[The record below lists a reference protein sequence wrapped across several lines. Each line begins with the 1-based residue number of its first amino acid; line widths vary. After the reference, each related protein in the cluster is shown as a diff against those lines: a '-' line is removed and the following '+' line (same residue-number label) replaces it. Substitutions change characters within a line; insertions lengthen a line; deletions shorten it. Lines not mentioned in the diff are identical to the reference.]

1 MSRKVLKKLVQT
13 FIVFFILLLIFVSF
27 APSSIAGQNCFGIG
41 TPQNVV
47 LQIMGRPT
55 DIIRSPY
62 LNEETWYYGIS
73 FVTFKYGKVYEY
85 WNFGNLKVW
94 LGSIKKDAPPIK
106 IGATKNSVLNAT
118 GTPTAVSVFESLNK
132 ETWYYGLS
140 SISFQNNLVYS
151 WNDFGELKGHVSST
165 KYYKG
170 NEEKISYSEVLPYS
184 ITFSPTSSSLNAIS
198 NFSYYQNK
206 IALITDSK
214 GRPIPFFAE
223 NGSYYGQI
231 SEITGRPKT
240 VYVRGYYRKDGTYVR
255 SYYRS
260 KP

>member
-13 FIVFFILLLIFVSF
+13 FIAFFILLLIFVSF

-41 TPQNVV
+41 TPKNVV

-73 FVTFKYGKVYEY
+73 SVTFKYGKVYEY

-94 LGSIKKDAPPIK
+94 LGSIKKDAPSIK
-106 IGATKNSVLNAT
+106 IGATKNSVLNAM
-118 GTPTAVSVFESLNK
+118 GTPTAVSVFESLNE
-132 ETWYYGLS
+132 ETWYYGIS
-140 SISFQNNLVYS
+140 SITFQDNKVYEYDNFGNNLKVYAKTWTKS
-151 WNDFGELKGHVSST
+151 VSTINKSST
-165 KYYKG
+165 KS
-170 NEEKISYSEVLPYS
+170 NEIS
-184 ITFSPTSSSLNAIS
+184 F
-198 NFSYYQNK
+198 
-206 IALITDSK
+206 
-214 GRPIPFFAE
+214 PFFAE

>member
-106 IGATKNSVLNAT
+106 IGATKNSVLNAM

-132 ETWYYGLS
+132 ETWYYGIS
-140 SISFQNNLVYS
+140 SITFQDNKVYEYDNFGNNLKVYAKTWTKS
-151 WNDFGELKGHVSST
+151 VSTINKSST
-165 KYYKG
+165 KS
-170 NEEKISYSEVLPYS
+170 NEILVSFLC
-184 ITFSPTSSSLNAIS
+184 
-198 NFSYYQNK
+198 
-206 IALITDSK
+206 
-214 GRPIPFFAE
+214 
-223 NGSYYGQI
+223 
-231 SEITGRPKT
+231 
-240 VYVRGYYRKDGTYVR
+240 RKWFLLWAN
-255 SYYRS
+255 
-260 KP
+260 